1 MPPSQAPS
9 SAPPPRQSGGGIY
22 IAAVILLLGAIGFL
36 VFWKLRGND
45 TAANPVPPP
54 TTATSPTNFIEPPPP
69 PPPIVDLPA
78 VDAGGAAT
86 RVATTG
92 GGPCAAN
99 KCTGTTNN
107 AITAALSARAG
118 SARPCY
124 ERALRVNS
132 GLQGKLTVNV
142 RVDPQ
147 GNVCSASVIEDAIH
161 SVEVSNCVMGMFRS
175 AKFPPPTGGCVDA
188 RIPLSFVP
196 RESK

>member
-1 MPPSQAPS
+1 M
-9 SAPPPRQSGGGIY
+9 
-22 IAAVILLLGAIGFL
+22 
-36 VFWKLRGND
+36 
-45 TAANPVPPP
+45 
-54 TTATSPTNFIEPPPP
+54 
-69 PPPIVDLPA
+69 
-78 VDAGGAAT
+78 DAGGAAT
-86 RVATTG
+86 RVATAG
-92 GGPCAAN
+92 GGPCAVN
-99 KCTGTTNN
+99 KCTGTTNS
-107 AITAALSARAG
+107 AITQALSARAG

-196 RESK
+196 REGK